1 MNNYLVRD
9 AGHTQVEPGS
19 VTVLGMGP
27 DLNWKLDQ
35 ITGSLKL
42 LWINIIIII
51 VHLYWFQYHNSK

>member
-1 MNNYLVRD
+1 VNNYLVRD

-42 LWINIIIII
+42 L
-51 VHLYWFQYHNSK
+51 